1 MIVPRGEAASGFL
14 PYRNS
19 IDELN
24 AVSGGS
30 LWDHVQ
36 KALDGNLFDR
46 ISKQSHP
53 WEDGQKQ

>member
-1 MIVPRGEAASGFL
+1 MTNLNVETNEL
-14 PYRNS
+14 S

-36 KALDGNLFDR
+36 KALDGNFFDR
-46 ISKQSHP
+46 VSKQSHP